1 MAPHRISLNPDQ
13 LAVVMD
19 ALLDAAKRADA
30 ASGRASKAPLDL
42 VAIRRRGT
50 AHRTWSLYNDIKR
63 QVSEPQCTC
72 NPRHRASCQLAEHTE
87 DGTSTA
93 APDLEEAS

>member
-19 ALLDAAKRADA
+19 ALLDATKCADA

-42 VAIRRRGT
+42 VAIRRKGA
-50 AHRTWSLYNDIKR
+50 AHRTWSVYNDIER
-63 QVSEPQCTC
+63 QINEPRCTC
-72 NPRHRASCQLAEHTE
+72 NPRHRAYCQLAEHIE
-87 DGTSTA
+87 DATSTA
-93 APDLEEAS
+93 APELEEAS